1 MNKKREFDGL
11 LDLDEKA
18 REMVEAVRKDEDIE
32 IQNAWVDDGNNNIIN
47 INAKGKKFTILKG
60 GEEQGERMAKEYLED
75 GERWQSAVEERFT
88 TLGLDDWIDC
98 AVVMGGWEGEICNY
112 DCKCRHTK
120 TGNGKEVVYYRS
132 I

>member
-1 MNKKREFDGL
+1 MDKKRGFHGI

-18 REMVEAVRKDEDIE
+18 KKMVEAVGEEENIE
-32 IQNAWVDDGNNNIIN
+32 IEDAGVDDDNNNIIN
-47 INAKGKKFTILKG
+47 ITAKGKKFTILTG
-60 GEEQGERMAKEYLED
+60 GEEQGERMAREYLED